1 MAVGVV
7 RAVVN
12 ALPCCSAIILFFPLS
27 SRPSLNVNTHTLL
40 VSRRLS
46 HIIYFPAPQIP
57 DELPAILKEYTKEV
71 IRSGVSADSVIQW
84 SADYFAKKA
93 AEQAAAAQPGEN
105 A

>member
-1 MAVGVV
+1 M
-7 RAVVN
+7 
-12 ALPCCSAIILFFPLS
+12 
-27 SRPSLNVNTHTLL
+27 
-40 VSRRLS
+40 
-46 HIIYFPAPQIP
+46 PAQIP

-93 AEQAAAAQPGEN
+93 AEQAAAGAQPGEN